1 VWKIQK
7 MIRSDL
13 KQVMQ
18 IENAS
23 FVSPWSRKS
32 FESELKKDFG
42 FSYTATAVEDKRV
55 IAYIIGWLVADE
67 IHIANIAVHPQWRRR
82 GIAMVLMQKVIDS
95 YPGFSWI
102 RLEVRRSN
110 LAARNLYRQLGFKEV
125 GIRKRY
131 YVQENEDAILMT
143 KYLSAGK
150 EAEVSA

>member
-1 VWKIQK
+1 MWKMRK
-7 MIRSDL
+7 MTRSDL

-42 FSYTATAVEDKRV
+42 FSYTAVEDKRV

-67 IHIANIAVHPQWRRR
+67 IHIANIAVHPEWRRR
-82 GIAMVLMQKVIDS
+82 GVAMVLIQNVIDR
-95 YPGFSWI
+95 YLGFSWI

-150 EAEVSA
+150 QAEVNA

>member
-1 VWKIQK
+1 MWEIRK
-7 MIRSDL
+7 MTRSDL

-23 FVSPWSRKS
+23 FVSPWSQKS

-42 FSYTATAVEDKRV
+42 FSYTAVEDKRV

-67 IHIANIAVHPQWRRR
+67 IHIANIAVHPRWRRR
-82 GIAMVLMQKVIDS
+82 GIAMVLIQKVIEL
-95 YPGFSWI
+95 YPGFTWI

-110 LAARNLYRQLGFKEV
+110 LAARNLYRQLGFKEI
-125 GIRKRY
+125 GIRKHY
-131 YVQENEDAILMT
+131 YVKENEDAILMT

-150 EAEVSA
+150 QVEVNA

>member
-1 VWKIQK
+1 VWKIRK

-42 FSYTATAVEDKRV
+42 FSYTAVEGKQV
-55 IAYIIGWLVADE
+55 IAYIIGWLIADE
-67 IHIANIAVHPQWRRR
+67 IHIANIAVHPQWRRQ
-82 GIAMVLMQKVIDS
+82 GAAMDLMQKVING
-95 YPGFSWI
+95 YPEFSWI

-110 LAARNLYRQLGFKEV
+110 MAARNLYRQLGFKEV

-143 KYLSAGK
+143 KYLAAGK
-150 EAEVSA
+150 QIEVNA

>member
-1 VWKIQK
+1 MWKVRK
-7 MIRSDL
+7 MTRSDL

-18 IENAS
+18 IENTS
-23 FVSPWSRKS
+23 FVSPWSKKS

-42 FSYTATAVEDKRV
+42 FSYTIVEDRQV

-67 IHIANIAVHPQWRRR
+67 IHIANLAVHPQWRRR
-82 GIAMVLMQKVIDS
+82 GAAMFLMQKVIDG
-95 YPGFSWI
+95 YPEFSWV

-125 GIRKRY
+125 GIRKLY

-143 KYLSAGK
+143 KYLPAGK
-150 EAEVSA
+150 KVEVNA

>member
-1 VWKIQK
+1 VWEIRK
-7 MIRSDL
+7 MTRSDL

-42 FSYTATAVEDKRV
+42 FSYTAVEDKRV

-67 IHIANIAVHPQWRRR
+67 IHIANIAVHPRWRRR
-82 GIAMVLMQKVIDS
+82 GIAMVLMQKVIEL
-95 YPGFSWI
+95 YPGFTWI

-110 LAARNLYRQLGFKEV
+110 LAARNLYRQLGFKEI
-125 GIRKRY
+125 GIRKHY
-131 YVQENEDAILMT
+131 YVKENEDAILMT

-150 EAEVSA
+150 QVEVNA

>member
-1 VWKIQK
+1 MWKIRK

-13 KQVMQ
+13 KQVMK

-42 FSYTATAVEDKRV
+42 LSYTVVEGKQV

-67 IHIANIAVHPQWRRR
+67 IHITNIAVHPQWRRQ
-82 GIAMVLMQKVIDS
+82 GVAMVLMKKVIDG
-95 YPGFSWI
+95 YPEFFWV

-110 LAARNLYRQLGFKEV
+110 MAARNLYRQLGFKEV

-143 KYLSAGK
+143 KYLAEGK
-150 EAEVSA
+150 QVEVNA